1 MRERGLSDGICLPA
15 QGLDRTGSLLHS
27 FPLPGIDLP
36 VCRDPELPLVCARSA
51 PCSAVW
57 ELRLWAPPS
66 PSAGGFC
73 FCGDAEVTGSFA
85 CAVKQVNSKAA
96 ASYTQGALI
105 RDTLVAPGGCR
116 KRWGGGLA
124 GGTWQRA
131 GACAA
136 AMAQCHRSWSTDR
149 GGSSSAGQSARTCG
163 AQLWVTD

>member
-1 MRERGLSDGICLPA
+1 MEGAVSSLCERGLSDGICLPA
-15 QGLDRTGSLLHS
+15 RGLDRTGSLLHS
-27 FPLPGIDLP
+27 FPLPGIDLR

-85 CAVKQVNSKAA
+85 CAVKQVNNKAA

-105 RDTLVAPGGCR
+105 RDTLVAAGGEVWRGAPGRGQVPALL
-116 KRWGGGLA
+116 RWHSATVAGAQAVVAAALLVKVPELA
-124 GGTWQRA
+124 G
-131 GACAA
+131 
-136 AMAQCHRSWSTDR
+136 H
-149 GGSSSAGQSARTCG
+149 TCG
-163 AQLWVTD
+163 